1 MKKFL
6 LVIVCLILSA
16 NISFAEKISDFE
28 TAQEDLFCAL
38 SSMAAYSGDINS
50 FARSS
55 LLSRD
60 WTFNALTTKNS
71 RANVKAYFIS
81 KGDKKIFVIAGTED
95 EKDIEVDFR
104 VGRVGLSDDDKVGDD
119 KIFVHPGFRDYADA
133 ALSDGVK
140 NFLLDELKK
149 NPAETLY
156 ITGHSLGGAVALMS
170 AVRLID
176 SGADKNR
183 IKVVTFGAPALGNR
197 IFADTYQ
204 DKINLRRI
212 GISGDIIKK
221 SLQVLGYVQF
231 GNFVQYKAKDAE
243 NYSAHSMALYLD
255 CALKNY
261 YDSGGMEKSLD
272 ADKKFSIDTPVY
284 VAPIKILKKSFKAEE
299 EKYIL
304 PLMTD
309 GLKVRLANLTFA
321 EPRFSEVQKA
331 DQLSSDVT
339 EYLEPAQKVGAKFI
353 LVQLLRARA
362 VKESKRSETK
372 VVLDEM
378 IFDSQ
383 GSLLSMQTAGATT
396 EDLTVIE
403 AAAFAQESLSN
414 NREEIFTG
422 RQKNL

>member
-1 MKKFL
+1 M
-6 LVIVCLILSA
+6 
-16 NISFAEKISDFE
+16 
-28 TAQEDLFCAL
+28 
-38 SSMAAYSGDINS
+38 
-50 FARSS
+50 
-55 LLSRD
+55 
-60 WTFNALTTKNS
+60 
-71 RANVKAYFIS
+71 
-81 KGDKKIFVIAGTED
+81 
-95 EKDIEVDFR
+95 
-104 VGRVGLSDDDKVGDD
+104 
-119 KIFVHPGFRDYADA
+119 
-133 ALSDGVK
+133 
-140 NFLLDELKK
+140 
-149 NPAETLY
+149 
-156 ITGHSLGGAVALMS
+156 
-170 AVRLID
+170 
-176 SGADKNR
+176 
-183 IKVVTFGAPALGNR
+183 
-197 IFADTYQ
+197 
-204 DKINLRRI
+204 
-212 GISGDIIKK
+212 
-221 SLQVLGYVQF
+221 
-231 GNFVQYKAKDAE
+231 
-243 NYSAHSMALYLD
+243 
-255 CALKNY
+255 
-261 YDSGGMEKSLD
+261 D

-321 EPRFSEVQKA
+321 EPRFSKVQKA
-331 DQLSSDVT
+331 DQLSYDVT